1 MVCIPRP
8 THFNHHDNAMKK
20 ILLTLRGLAILI
32 IPMLTIG
39 CANVAPTQRGTLSK
53 PDMQFDFDRAG
64 SAISG
69 HTYASKEAAA
79 GGKAV
84 GGGGCGCT

>member
-1 MVCIPRP
+1 MRLMTNGASDMNRWRIVAGVSISLC
-8 THFNHHDNAMKK
+8 
-20 ILLTLRGLAILI
+20 LV
-32 IPMLTIG
+32 G
-39 CANVAPTQRGTLSK
+39 CANVAPTQRGILSK
-53 PDMQFDFDRAG
+53 PEMQFDIDRAG

-69 HTYASKEAAA
+69 HTYASKESAQ

>member
-1 MVCIPRP
+1 MNRMVKACFAASLVLSIV
-8 THFNHHDNAMKK
+8 
-20 ILLTLRGLAILI
+20 
-32 IPMLTIG
+32 G
-39 CANVAPTQRGTLSK
+39 CANVSPTQRAVLAK
-53 PDMQFDFDRAG
+53 PEMQFEYDRAA

-69 HTYASKEAAA
+69 HTYASKEAGQ